1 MKTTCIIVDD
11 EPLALEILET
21 YLEKIPE
28 IELLGTFSNG
38 IEAMQFL
45 KKQQVDLL
53 LLDIEMPE
61 LTGIQL
67 MKVLSDPPKVIF
79 TTAYDQYAIKS
90 YEFEAVDYL
99 LKPVEFGRFLQAIEK
114 AQKQIALENP
124 NALSQTSPE
133 ASYFFIKTEHR
144 IQRVEKSDILYIEGM
159 KNYLRIVTKNNKFMT
174 LLSFRKVQNLLSEEN
189 FMRVHKSFLVAIN
202 RIDCI
207 ERGRIIIGERRIP
220 IGETYKNQVQQRIN
234 GLYL

>member
-1 MKTTCIIVDD
+1 METTCMIVDD

-28 IELLGTFSNG
+28 IQLLATFSNG
-38 IEAMQFL
+38 IEALHFL
-45 KKQQVDLL
+45 KKHQVDLL

-67 MKVLSDPPKVIF
+67 MKVLSEPPKVIF
-79 TTAYDQYAIKS
+79 TTAYHQYAIKS
-90 YEFEAVDYL
+90 YELEAVDYL
-99 LKPVEFGRFLQAIEK
+99 LKPVEFSRFLQAIEK
-114 AQKQIALENP
+114 AQKQIALERP
-124 NALSQTSPE
+124 NAISQTSPE
-133 ASYFFIKTEHR
+133 ATYFFIKTEHR
-144 IQRVEKSDILYIEGM
+144 IQRIEKSDILYIEGM
-159 KNYLRIVTKNNKFMT
+159 KNYLRIVTKNNKFMSI
-174 LLSFRKVQNLLSEEN
+174 LSFRKIQLLLSEDN
-189 FMRVHKSFLVAIN
+189 FIRVHKSFLVAIN

-234 GLYL
+234 DLYL